1 MEDRPKKIKGNIFPF
16 DAIDVEPLLA
26 ELERWKFIKRYE
38 IFDIK
43 IIQVIK
49 FREHQSPHGTEKDSN
64 LPDENGYL
72 TVNERTKGGLVTGI
86 SRPISYLST
95 RKESLHNGEITVQPP
110 FDNALNPDSRILI
123 PEIGTANAVLV
134 DSHRQKPPEP
144 VLQPVAKVIIDC
156 PTDRIIELYEQK
168 LPMLPGVRRSLFA
181 AGKNAKALRQR
192 WIWVMTAK
200 HERGERA
207 GQRLAL
213 SQDEGVGWFGRFFDF
228 VAESKFLTNDC
239 KPCSL
244 GWLVKAENFEKVI
257 ASTYHEREKV

>member
-1 MEDRPKKIKGNIFPF
+1 MFIGMFNFADDSGNLGRSAKKLKMQIFPA
-16 DAIDVEPLLA
+16 DNIECEPLLS
-26 ELERWKFIKRYE
+26 ELIAHGILIEYSVNGEKYIHIKN
-38 IFDIK
+38 FLK
-43 IIQVIK
+43 HQVINRPTK
-49 FREHQSPHGTEKDSN
+49 SN
-64 LPDENGYL
+64 IP
-72 TVNERTKGGLVTGI
+72 
-86 SRPISYLST
+86 P
-95 RKESLHNGEITVQPP
+95 PP
-110 FDNALNPDSRILI
+110 FIDESVSTHGELQEGREGKGRD
-123 PEIGTANAVLV
+123 IGEAKASLV